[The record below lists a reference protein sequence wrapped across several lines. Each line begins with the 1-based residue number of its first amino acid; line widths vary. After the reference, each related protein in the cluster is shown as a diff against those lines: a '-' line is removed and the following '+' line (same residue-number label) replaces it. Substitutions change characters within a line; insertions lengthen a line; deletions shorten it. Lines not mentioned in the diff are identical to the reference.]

1 MEGYFGGYSPRSF
14 DDVHVAVCTIE
25 KANSIVNKL
34 LEQKKVDS
42 IGCVVVD
49 EVHLISDPNRGY
61 ILELLLAKILYVNRQ
76 LQCNIQIICM
86 SATLPNLDLLT
97 TWLNAEFYH
106 TDYRPVVLTEMIK
119 INKQIFDNKLQ
130 LLRTVSDVDYQE
142 FPKDPDNIAQM
153 CVETILENGSVI
165 VFCASKDWCESLAN
179 HLAKFIFLIRKSDT
193 DLGAKMREQ
202 INEELITETKEQL
215 RNCSA
220 GLDAILDR
228 TITFGSAYHHAGLTS
243 DERDIIESAFKG
255 GSIRV
260 IVSTST
266 LSSGVNLPARRV
278 IIRSPI
284 AFGRL
289 MDPMVYK
296 QMIGRAGRTGKD
308 TVGESVLICD
318 NSNKKSGEDLISARL
333 KPLASCLAVDNC
345 VCTAI

>member
-1 MEGYFGGYSPRSF
+1 M
-14 DDVHVAVCTIE
+14 
-25 KANSIVNKL
+25 NKL
-34 LEQKKVDS
+34 LEQNKIDS

-61 ILELLLAKILYVNRQ
+61 ILELLLAKMLFVNQ
-76 LQCNIQIICM
+76 KMQCNIQIICM

-97 TWLNAEFYH
+97 NWLNAEFYH

-119 INKQIFDNKLQ
+119 INKQIFDNKMQ
-130 LLRTVSDVDYQE
+130 LLRTVSDVDYQKLQ
-142 FPKDPDNIAQM
+142 KDPDNIAQM

-165 VFCASKDWCESLAN
+165 VFCATKDWCESLAN

-193 DLGAKMREQ
+193 DLGAKMRSQ
-202 INEELITETKEQL
+202 INEELITETKAQL
-215 RNCSA
+215 RNCPA
-220 GLDAILDR
+220 GLDSVLER
-228 TITFGSAYHHAGLTS
+228 TISYGSSYHHAGLTS
-243 DERDIIESAFKG
+243 DERDIIENAFKC
-255 GSIRV
+255 GSIRI

-284 AFGRL
+284 VFSRL

-296 QMIGRAGRTGKD
+296 QMIGRAGRTGRD
-308 TVGESVLICD
+308 TVGESILICD
-318 NSNKKSGEDLISARL
+318 SNSKKSGEDLVSAKL

-345 VCTAI
+345 VCTANLFVLTVERYIFVNIFQMIFV